1 MARPTPELIAALRTT
16 AKRLG
21 SGVQYYWSHQ
31 GSCNCGHLAQTIT
44 SFSKAEI
51 HSYAIERHG
60 DWDDHAEDYCPTSGH
75 HLDVIISRMLEV
87 GLERSDIGE
96 LERLSNARIL
106 QRIPAE
112 RRALQYNRREDVI
125 LYMETW
131 AALLEEELLAQ
142 IALPTT
148 ERLFAAPSF
157 APEQTFSVKEPE
169 KEALEFTPIAMT

>member
-16 AKRLG
+16 AKRLR

-75 HLDVIISRMLEV
+75 HLDVIITRMLEV

-112 RRALQYNRREDVI
+112 RRALQYNRREDVV

-131 AALLEEELLAQ
+131 ASMLEEELLSR
-142 IALPTT
+142 IALPAA
-148 ERLFAAPSF
+148 ESLFTAPSYS
-157 APEQTFSVKEPE
+157 AEQAVERRIAKKELAE
-169 KEALEFTPIAMT
+169 MA